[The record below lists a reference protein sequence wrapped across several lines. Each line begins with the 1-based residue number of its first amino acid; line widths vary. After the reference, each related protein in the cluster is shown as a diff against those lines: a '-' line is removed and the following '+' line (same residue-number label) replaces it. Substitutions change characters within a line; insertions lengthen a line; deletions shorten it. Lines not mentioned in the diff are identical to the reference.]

1 MIGASAG
8 LTWRMDG
15 CAGRLVGSWALAALI
30 AACTCW
36 NSLVMLWPS
45 WNWMV
50 TLVAPSELTE
60 VIWLMPGISEN
71 CRSRGVATLEA
82 MVSGLAPGRLALT
95 WTVGKSTFGRE
106 DTGRLKKATTP

>member
-8 LTWRMDG
+8 LTWRMVG
-15 CAGRLVGSWALAALI
+15 WAGRLLGSWALAALI

-36 NSLVMLWPS
+36 KSLVMLWLS

-50 TLVAPSELTE
+50 MLVVPSALTE

-71 CRSRGVATLEA
+71 WRSSGVATLEA
-82 MVSGLAPGRLALT
+82 MVSGLAPGRAALT
-95 WTVGKSTFGRE
+95 CTVGKSTLGRA
-106 DTGRLKKATTP
+106 DTGRVK